1 MIGFLKGR
9 VAEMHPEGLILDV
22 NGVGYDVHCSTN
34 TLDACSAGEET
45 SLQVHTHLRE
55 DALILF
61 GFASRFE
68 KNLFLALVK
77 VNGVGPK
84 LALKAL
90 SSGPLSN
97 LVDMIESGD
106 VKGLSSLPKIGKKTA
121 EQIVLS
127 LRGKLVLEEVAEY
140 ASLPRERS
148 RNTRGEIIS
157 ALVNLGFRLQAV
169 EQAVD
174 ALPQEVDLQEGIRKG
189 LQSLSRNF

>member
-22 NGVGYDVHCSTN
+22 NGVGYDVHCSSN
-34 TLDACSAGEET
+34 TLDACSPGEEA

-68 KNLFLALVK
+68 KNLFLSLVK

-90 SSGPLSN
+90 SSGPLSR

-106 VKGLSSLPKIGKKTA
+106 IKGLSSLPKIGKKTA
-121 EQIVLS
+121 EQIVLA
-127 LRGKLVLEEVAEY
+127 LRGKLVLEGATEF
-140 ASLPRERS
+140 ASQPREQGRS
-148 RNTRGEIIS
+148 TRGEIVS
-157 ALVNLGFRLQAV
+157 ALVNLGFRLQEV
-169 EQAVD
+169 EQAVE
-174 ALPQEVDLQEGIRKG
+174 ALPQDVDLQEGIRKG
-189 LQSLSRNF
+189 LQSLSGNF